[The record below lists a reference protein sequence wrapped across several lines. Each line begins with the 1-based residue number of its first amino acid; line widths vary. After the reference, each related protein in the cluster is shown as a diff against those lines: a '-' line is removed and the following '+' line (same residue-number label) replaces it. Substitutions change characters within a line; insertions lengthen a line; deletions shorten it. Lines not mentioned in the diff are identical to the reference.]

1 MKYRSCLLILA
12 LSCIA
17 AAYCCKTQHADVRV
31 NAIVPHPASIEVL
44 DDGAF
49 LLDRSAAVVY
59 RGEGAEKSAGFLRN
73 YLEEYYDVTPRKWG
87 LKRIVLRIA
96 EDTSAAQG
104 AYSLTVGPRR
114 IVVEGK
120 NGAGLF
126 YGVQTLLQLLP
137 VGEMK
142 GGAAVV
148 EENGAAAVDGNGVT
162 AVDGNGAAALDGNAE
177 AGHEGDGAVQETA
190 ETVPGA
196 GSAEVGGGKKV
207 LAVPAVKIVDAPAFE
222 YRGMHLDVA
231 RHFMPVEFVKRYI
244 DYLAMHKMNYFHW
257 HLTDDQ
263 GWRIESRKHPR
274 LNETGSYRDATIIGI
289 YPGTGVDSTRYG
301 GYYTVEELKDVVE
314 YAAQRYITI
323 VPEIDLP
330 GHCMA
335 VLATY
340 PHFGTEDN
348 AGVRTAT
355 TWGIYNKLNNV
366 LAPSE
371 EVFDFLEDV
380 FNELM
385 DIFPGPYIHMGADEC
400 AHKWWK
406 NSPKTQ
412 KFMQENGIEDEDGLQ
427 KYFAARVSDM
437 IKARGRVA
445 VGWDE
450 LVDHGLPED
459 VAVMVWRGRCRWQ
472 MAAEQ
477 GHKII
482 MTPSVM
488 NYLNRQQRPDETRLA
503 HRGRPLTLDIVYNQD
518 PAPDSLSVSQQKMI
532 IGGQGCMWTEYFH
545 TPEDVEYAI
554 FPRMSAVSEVFWTQ
568 EPLKDYNRFVEGLPD
583 MFARYELWG
592 AKPCYYIFEEKPQE
606 EK

>member
-1 MKYRSCLLILA
+1 MKFRNYFLVLA
-12 LSCIA
+12 LFCIA
-17 AAYCCKTQHADVRV
+17 AAGCGRTQHADVKV

-59 RGEGAEKSAGFLRN
+59 RGEGADKSADFLRN
-73 YLEEYYDVTPRKWG
+73 YLVEYYDVTPRKWG
-87 LKRIVLRIA
+87 LKKIELRIA
-96 EDTSAAQG
+96 EDTSAEQG
-104 AYSLTVGPRR
+104 AYSLSVGPRR

-126 YGVQTLLQLLP
+126 YGVQTLIQLLP
-137 VGEMK
+137 VEQMK
-142 GGAAVV
+142 GAGKSSAGAAVV
-148 EENGAAAVDGNGVT
+148 DEAAAGKATSGKDAGN
-162 AVDGNGAAALDGNAE
+162 NALE
-177 AGHEGDGAVQETA
+177 I
-190 ETVPGA
+190 
-196 GSAEVGGGKKV
+196 
-207 LAVPAVKIVDAPAFE
+207 PAVKIEDAPAFE

-263 GWRIESRKHPR
+263 GWRIESKKHPR
-274 LNETGSYRDATIIGI
+274 LNEVGSYRDATIIGI

-301 GYYTVEELKDVVE
+301 GYYKAEELKEIVE

-348 AGVRTAT
+348 AGVKTAI

-371 EVFDFLEDV
+371 EVFAFLEDV

-459 VAVMVWRGRCRWQ
+459 VAVMVWRSRSRWQ
-472 MAAEQ
+472 RAAEQ

-503 HRGRPLTLDIVYNQD
+503 HRGRPLTLDVVYNQD
-518 PAPDSLSVSQQKMI
+518 PTPDSLSVSQQNMI

-554 FPRMSAVSEVFWTQ
+554 FPRMSAVAEVFWTQ

-592 AKPCYYIFEEKPQE
+592 VEPCYYIFEEKPAE
-606 EK
+606 PEN

>member
-1 MKYRSCLLILA
+1 MKIRNCLCILV
-12 LSCIA
+12 LVCICTA
-17 AAYCCKTQHADVRV
+17 CGRPDVKVSV
-31 NAIVPHPASIEVL
+31 NSIVPHPASIQL
-44 DDGAF
+44 KDSGAF
-49 LLDRSAAVVY
+49 LLDRSAAIVSGGNGTENSEKFLRDYLQKHYGIAPKSKGKKRIELRIEENPQAV
-59 RGEGAEKSAGFLRN
+59 EGAYA
-73 YLEEYYDVTPRKWG
+73 LEVLPDKVTITGYNEP
-87 LKRIVLRIA
+87 
-96 EDTSAAQG
+96 
-104 AYSLTVGPRR
+104 
-114 IVVEGK
+114 
-120 NGAGLF
+120 GLF
-126 YGVQTLLQLLP
+126 YGVQTFIQLLP
-137 VGEMK
+137 VGEMQ
-142 GGAAVV
+142 GGAVDKAEDGSAARDSVAVIV
-148 EENGAAAVDGNGVT
+148 AETESEET
-162 AVDGNGAAALDGNAE
+162 AVG
-177 AGHEGDGAVQETA
+177 TA
-190 ETVPGA
+190 EPA
-196 GSAEVGGGKKV
+196 GI
-207 LAVPAVKIVDAPAFE
+207 AVKKGEPLGIPCVKVEDAPAFG

-274 LNETGSYRDATIIGI
+274 LNEVGSYRDATIIGI
-289 YPGTGVDSTRYG
+289 YPGTGIDSTRYG
-301 GYYTVEELKDVVE
+301 GYYRMEELKEVVE

-348 AGVRTAT
+348 AGVKTAT
-355 TWGIYNKLNNV
+355 TWGIFNKLNNV
-366 LAPSE
+366 LAPSD
-371 EVFDFLEDV
+371 EVFAFLEDV

-385 DIFPGPYIHMGADEC
+385 DIFPGKYIHIGADEC

-412 KFMQENGIEDEDGLQ
+412 AFMKSHNLEDEDALQ
-427 KYFAARVSDM
+427 RYFAERVSDVV
-437 IKARGRVA
+437 KQRGRIP

-450 LVDHGLPED
+450 LVGHGLPD
-459 VAVMVWRGRCRWQ
+459 GVTVMVWRGRSNW
-472 MAAEQ
+472 MEAADM
-477 GHKII
+477 GHEII
-482 MTPSVM
+482 MTPSTM

-518 PAPDSLSVSQQKMI
+518 PVPDSLSVFQQKMI

-554 FPRMSAVSEVFWTQ
+554 FPRLSAAAEVFWTK
-568 EPLKDYNRFVEGLPD
+568 EELKDYGRFVEGLPD

-592 AKPCYYIFEEKPQE
+592 VEPCYYIFEEKPV
-606 EK
+606 EKEN

>member
-1 MKYRSCLLILA
+1 MKFINYFLVLA
-12 LSCIA
+12 LFCIA
-17 AAYCCKTQHADVRV
+17 AAGCGRTKHADVKV

-59 RGEGAEKSAGFLRN
+59 RGEGAEKSADFLCN

-87 LKRIVLRIA
+87 LKKIELRIA
-96 EDTSAAQG
+96 EDTSAVQG
-104 AYSLTVGPRR
+104 AYSLSVGPRR

-126 YGVQTLLQLLP
+126 YGVQTLIQLLP
-137 VGEMK
+137 VEQMK
-142 GGAAVV
+142 GATDRK
-148 EENGAAAVDGNGVT
+148 ENG
-162 AVDGNGAAALDGNAE
+162 
-177 AGHEGDGAVQETA
+177 ETA
-190 ETVPGA
+190 QE
-196 GSAEVGGGKKV
+196 GSDAVGGRGKKV
-207 LAVPAVKIVDAPAFE
+207 PAIPAVKIEDAPAFG

-263 GWRIESRKHPR
+263 GWRIESKKHPR
-274 LNETGSYRDATIIGI
+274 LNEIGSYRDATIIGI

-301 GYYTVEELKDVVE
+301 GYYKAEELKAIVE

-335 VLATY
+335 ILATY

-348 AGVRTAT
+348 AGVKTAT

-371 EVFDFLEDV
+371 EVFSFLEDV

-459 VAVMVWRGRCRWQ
+459 VAVMVWRSRSKWQ
-472 MAAEQ
+472 RAAEQ

-503 HRGRPLTLDIVYNQD
+503 HRGRPLTLDVVYNQD
-518 PAPDSLSVSQQKMI
+518 PTPDSLSVSQQNMI

-554 FPRMSAVSEVFWTQ
+554 FPRMSAVAEVFWTQ

-592 AKPCYYIFEEKPQE
+592 VEPCYYIFEEKPAE
-606 EK
+606 PEN

>member
-1 MKYRSCLLILA
+1 MKIRNCLCILV
-12 LSCIA
+12 LVCICA
-17 AAYCCKTQHADVRV
+17 ACGRPDVKVSV
-31 NAIVPHPASIEVL
+31 NSIVPHPASIQL
-44 DDGAF
+44 KDSGAF
-49 LLDRSAAVVY
+49 LLDRSAAIVSGGNGTENSEKFLRDYLQKHYGIAPKSKGKKRIELRIEENPQAV
-59 RGEGAEKSAGFLRN
+59 EGAYA
-73 YLEEYYDVTPRKWG
+73 LEVLPGKVTITGYNEP
-87 LKRIVLRIA
+87 
-96 EDTSAAQG
+96 
-104 AYSLTVGPRR
+104 
-114 IVVEGK
+114 
-120 NGAGLF
+120 GLF
-126 YGVQTLLQLLP
+126 YGVQTFIQLLP
-137 VGEMK
+137 VGEMQ
-142 GGAAVV
+142 GASVARTG
-148 EENGAAAVDGNGVT
+148 EGAAAQDSV
-162 AVDGNGAAALDGNAE
+162 GAAAAMP
-177 AGHEGDGAVQETA
+177 V
-190 ETVPGA
+190 
-196 GSAEVGGGKKV
+196 GKKGEP
-207 LAVPAVKIVDAPAFE
+207 LGIPCVKVEDAPAFG

-274 LNETGSYRDATIIGI
+274 LNEVGSYRDATIIGI
-289 YPGTGVDSTRYG
+289 YPGTGIDSTRYG
-301 GYYTVEELKDVVE
+301 GYYRMEELREVVE

-348 AGVRTAT
+348 AGVKTAT
-355 TWGIYNKLNNV
+355 TWGIFNKLNNV
-366 LAPSE
+366 LAPSD
-371 EVFDFLEDV
+371 EVFAFLEDV

-385 DIFPGPYIHMGADEC
+385 DIFPGKYIHIGADEC

-412 KFMQENGIEDEDGLQ
+412 AFMKSHNLEDEDALQ
-427 KYFAARVSDM
+427 RYFAERVSDVV
-437 IKARGRVA
+437 KQRGRIP

-450 LVDHGLPED
+450 LVGHGLPD
-459 VAVMVWRGRCRWQ
+459 GVTVMVWRGRSNW
-472 MAAEQ
+472 MKAADM
-477 GHKII
+477 GHEII
-482 MTPSVM
+482 MTPSTM

-518 PAPDSLSVSQQKMI
+518 PVPDSLSVFQQKMI

-554 FPRMSAVSEVFWTQ
+554 FPRLSAAAEVFWTK
-568 EPLKDYNRFVEGLPD
+568 EELKDYGRFVEGLPD

-592 AKPCYYIFEEKPQE
+592 VEPCYYIFEEKPAE
-606 EK
+606 PGN

>member
-1 MKYRSCLLILA
+1 MNFRNSFLILA
-12 LSCIA
+12 IFCAAVTSCGH
-17 AAYCCKTQHADVRV
+17 KHTADVKL

-44 DDGAF
+44 DNGAF
-49 LLDRSAAVVY
+49 LLDGSAAVVY
-59 RGEGAEKSAGFLRN
+59 SGDGTRNSADFLQD
-73 YLEEYYDVTPRKWG
+73 YLKEHYDVTLRKWG
-87 LKRIVLRIA
+87 SRKIELRIV
-96 EDTSAAQG
+96 EDSSAVEG
-104 AYSLTVGPRR
+104 AYSLSVGPRR

-120 NGAGLF
+120 NEPGLF

-137 VGEMK
+137 VGER
-142 GGAAVV
+142 ADSV
-148 EENGAAAVDGNGVT
+148 
-162 AVDGNGAAALDGNAE
+162 
-177 AGHEGDGAVQETA
+177 
-190 ETVPGA
+190 
-196 GSAEVGGGKKV
+196 GKKI
-207 LAVPAVKIVDAPAFE
+207 LVPAVKIEDAPAFA

-231 RHFMPVEFVKRYI
+231 RHFMPVEFVRRYI
-244 DYLAMHKMNYFHW
+244 DYLAMHKMNHFHW

-263 GWRIESRKHPR
+263 GWRIESKKHPR
-274 LNETGSYRDATIIGI
+274 LNEVGSYRDATIIGI
-289 YPGTGVDSTRYG
+289 YPGTDIDSTRYG
-301 GYYTVEELKDVVE
+301 GYYKVEELKEIVE
-314 YAAQRYITI
+314 YAARRYITI

-348 AGVRTAT
+348 AGVKTAH
-355 TWGIYNKLNNV
+355 TWGIFNKLNNV
-366 LAPSE
+366 LAPSD
-371 EVFDFLEDV
+371 EVFAFLEDV

-400 AHKWWK
+400 AHKWWR

-412 KFMQENGIEDEDGLQ
+412 KFMKENGIEDEDGLQ
-427 KYFAARVSDM
+427 KYFAARVSEV

-459 VAVMVWRGRCRWQ
+459 VAVMVWRSRSRWTR
-472 MAAEQ
+472 AADQ

-488 NYLNRQQRPDETRLA
+488 NYLNRQQRPDESRLA
-503 HRGRPLTLDIVYNQD
+503 HRGRPLTLEVVYNQD
-518 PAPDSLSVSQQKMI
+518 PTPDSLSLAQQKMI

-554 FPRMSAVSEVFWTQ
+554 FPRMSAVAEVFWTQ
-568 EPLKDYNRFVEGLPD
+568 EQLKDYNRFVEGLPD
-583 MFARYELWG
+583 MFARYGQWG
-592 AKPCYYIFEEKPQE
+592 AEPCRYIFEEKPQE

>member
-1 MKYRSCLLILA
+1 MKSRNYFLVLA
-12 LSCIA
+12 LFCIA
-17 AAYCCKTQHADVRV
+17 AAGCGRRQHADVRV
-31 NAIVPHPASIEVL
+31 NSIVPHPAGIEVV

-59 RGEGAEKSAGFLRN
+59 RGEGADKSADFLRN

-96 EDTSAAQG
+96 EDTSAVQG
-104 AYSLTVGPRR
+104 AYSLSVGPRR

-126 YGVQTLLQLLP
+126 YGVQTLIQLLP
-137 VGEMK
+137 VEQMK
-142 GGAAVV
+142 GAGKGSAGVAVV
-148 EENGAAAVDGNGVT
+148 DEAAEGRDAGN
-162 AVDGNGAAALDGNAE
+162 NALE
-177 AGHEGDGAVQETA
+177 I
-190 ETVPGA
+190 
-196 GSAEVGGGKKV
+196 
-207 LAVPAVKIVDAPAFE
+207 PAVKIEDAPAFE

-274 LNETGSYRDATIIGI
+274 LNEVGSYRDATIIGI
-289 YPGTGVDSTRYG
+289 YPGTGIDSTRYG
-301 GYYTVEELKDVVE
+301 GYYKVEELKEIVE

-340 PHFGTEDN
+340 PHFGMEDN
-348 AGVRTAT
+348 AGVKTAH

-371 EVFDFLEDV
+371 EVFAFLEDV

-400 AHKWWK
+400 AHKWWR

-412 KFMQENGIEDEDGLQ
+412 KFIQENGIEDEDGLQ
-427 KYFAARVSDM
+427 RYFAARVSDM

-459 VAVMVWRGRCRWQ
+459 VAVMVWRSRSRWQ
-472 MAAEQ
+472 RAAEQ

-518 PAPDSLSVSQQKMI
+518 PTPDTLSVSQQNMI

-554 FPRMSAVSEVFWTQ
+554 FPRMSAVAEVFWTR
-568 EPLKDYNRFVEGLPD
+568 ETLKDYNRFVAGLGD

-592 AKPCYYIFEEKPQE
+592 VEPCYYIFEEKPAEQE
-606 EK
+606 I

>member
-1 MKYRSCLLILA
+1 MKFRNYFLVLA
-12 LSCIA
+12 LFCIA
-17 AAYCCKTQHADVRV
+17 AAGCGRTQHADVKV

-59 RGEGAEKSAGFLRN
+59 RGEGADKSADFLRN
-73 YLEEYYDVTPRKWG
+73 YLEEYYDVIPRKWG
-87 LKRIVLRIA
+87 LKKIELRIA
-96 EDTSAAQG
+96 EDTSAVQG
-104 AYSLTVGPRR
+104 AYSLSVGPRR

-126 YGVQTLLQLLP
+126 YGVQTLIQLLP
-137 VGEMK
+137 VEQMK
-142 GGAAVV
+142 GAGKSSAGAAVV
-148 EENGAAAVDGNGVT
+148 DEAAAGKATSGKDAGN
-162 AVDGNGAAALDGNAE
+162 NALE
-177 AGHEGDGAVQETA
+177 I
-190 ETVPGA
+190 
-196 GSAEVGGGKKV
+196 
-207 LAVPAVKIVDAPAFE
+207 PAVKIEDAPAFE

-263 GWRIESRKHPR
+263 GWRIESKKHPR
-274 LNETGSYRDATIIGI
+274 LNEVGSYRDATIIGI

-301 GYYTVEELKDVVE
+301 GYYKAEELKEIVE

-348 AGVRTAT
+348 AGVKTAI

-371 EVFDFLEDV
+371 EAFAFLEDV

-459 VAVMVWRGRCRWQ
+459 VAVMVWRSRSRWQ
-472 MAAEQ
+472 RAAEQ

-503 HRGRPLTLDIVYNQD
+503 HRGRPLTLDVVYNQD
-518 PAPDSLSVSQQKMI
+518 PTPDSLSVSQQNMI

-554 FPRMSAVSEVFWTQ
+554 FPRMSAVAEVFWTQ

-592 AKPCYYIFEEKPQE
+592 VEPCYYIFEEKPAE
-606 EK
+606 PEN

>member
-1 MKYRSCLLILA
+1 MKIRNCLCILV
-12 LSCIA
+12 LVCICA
-17 AAYCCKTQHADVRV
+17 ACGRPDVKVSV
-31 NAIVPHPASIEVL
+31 NSIVPHPASIQL
-44 DDGAF
+44 KDSGAF
-49 LLDRSAAVVY
+49 LLDRSAAIVSGGNGTENSEKFLRDYLQKHYGIAPKSKGKKRIELRIEENPQAV
-59 RGEGAEKSAGFLRN
+59 EGAYA
-73 YLEEYYDVTPRKWG
+73 LEVLPGKVTITGYNEP
-87 LKRIVLRIA
+87 
-96 EDTSAAQG
+96 
-104 AYSLTVGPRR
+104 
-114 IVVEGK
+114 
-120 NGAGLF
+120 GLF
-126 YGVQTLLQLLP
+126 YGVQTFIQLLP
-137 VGEMK
+137 VGEMQ
-142 GGAAVV
+142 GTSVARTGEGAAVRDSV
-148 EENGAAAVDGNGVT
+148 GAAAAMPV
-162 AVDGNGAAALDGNAE
+162 
-177 AGHEGDGAVQETA
+177 
-190 ETVPGA
+190 
-196 GSAEVGGGKKV
+196 GKKGEPLGIPCV
-207 LAVPAVKIVDAPAFE
+207 RVEDAPAFG

-274 LNETGSYRDATIIGI
+274 LNEVGSYRDATIIGI
-289 YPGTGVDSTRYG
+289 YPGTGIDSTRYG
-301 GYYTVEELKDVVE
+301 GYYRMEELKEVVE

-348 AGVRTAT
+348 AEVKTAT
-355 TWGIYNKLNNV
+355 TWGIFNKLNNV
-366 LAPSE
+366 LAPSD
-371 EVFDFLEDV
+371 EVFAFLEDV

-385 DIFPGPYIHMGADEC
+385 DIFPGKYIHIGADEC

-412 KFMQENGIEDEDGLQ
+412 AFMKSHNLEDEDALQ
-427 KYFAARVSDM
+427 RYFAERVSDVV
-437 IKARGRVA
+437 KQRGRIP

-450 LVDHGLPED
+450 LVGHGLPD
-459 VAVMVWRGRCRWQ
+459 GVTVMVWRGRSKWVK
-472 MAAEQ
+472 AADM
-477 GHKII
+477 GHEII
-482 MTPSVM
+482 MTPSTM

-518 PAPDSLSVSQQKMI
+518 PVPDSLSVSQQKMI

-554 FPRMSAVSEVFWTQ
+554 FPRLSAAAEVFWTK
-568 EPLKDYNRFVEGLPD
+568 EELKDYGRFVEGLPD

-592 AKPCYYIFEEKPQE
+592 VEPCYYIFEEKPV
-606 EK
+606 EKEN

>member
-1 MKYRSCLLILA
+1 MKFRNYFLVLA
-12 LSCIA
+12 LFCIA
-17 AAYCCKTQHADVRV
+17 AAGCGRTQHADVKV
-31 NAIVPHPASIEVL
+31 NAIVPHPASVEVL

-59 RGEGAEKSAGFLRN
+59 RGEGADKSADFLRN
-73 YLEEYYDVTPRKWG
+73 YLEEYYDVIPRKWG
-87 LKRIVLRIA
+87 LKKIELRIA
-96 EDTSAAQG
+96 EDTSAVQG
-104 AYSLTVGPRR
+104 AYSLSVGPRR

-126 YGVQTLLQLLP
+126 YGVQTLIQLLP
-137 VGEMK
+137 VEQMK
-142 GGAAVV
+142 GAGNSSAGAAVV
-148 EENGAAAVDGNGVT
+148 DEAAAGKATSGKDAGNK
-162 AVDGNGAAALDGNAE
+162 ALE
-177 AGHEGDGAVQETA
+177 I
-190 ETVPGA
+190 
-196 GSAEVGGGKKV
+196 
-207 LAVPAVKIVDAPAFE
+207 PAVKIEDAPAFE

-263 GWRIESRKHPR
+263 GWRIESKKHPR
-274 LNETGSYRDATIIGI
+274 LNEIGSYRDATIIGI
-289 YPGTGVDSTRYG
+289 YPGIGVDSTRYG
-301 GYYTVEELKDVVE
+301 GYYKAEELKEIVE

-348 AGVRTAT
+348 AGVKTAI

-371 EVFDFLEDV
+371 EAFAFLEDV

-459 VAVMVWRGRCRWQ
+459 VAVMVWRSRSRWQ
-472 MAAEQ
+472 RAAEQ

-503 HRGRPLTLDIVYNQD
+503 HRGRPLTLDVVYNQD
-518 PAPDSLSVSQQKMI
+518 PTPDSLSVSQQNMI

-554 FPRMSAVSEVFWTQ
+554 FPRMSAVAEVFWTQ

-592 AKPCYYIFEEKPQE
+592 VEPCYYIFEEKPAE
-606 EK
+606 PEN